1 MNLVHQ
7 QGCAKKHDISSF
19 SLNQLKS
26 SRQLLCRLVLCQR
39 PGILGPLDPGD
50 GPSVTGKELF
60 VPAAW
65 PLGFAG
71 CAMLGVGLVGKTWD
85 IGTWGLVFPFWEGEE
100 LNVNFS

>member
-1 MNLVHQ
+1 M
-7 QGCAKKHDISSF
+7 
-19 SLNQLKS
+19 
-26 SRQLLCRLVLCQR
+26 LCQR

-65 PLGFAG
+65 PLGFAWHG
-71 CAMLGVGLVGKTWD
+71 SSWEDMGHWNLGSGLP
-85 IGTWGLVFPFWEGEE
+85 ILGLGGEE